1 MNLKKYI
8 ILIILTIFLFS
19 IVSVSASDTNE
30 TLMTSIDDSPVEL
43 SQNNKEII
51 SQNEHEDIIN
61 DMNDATFADLQDK
74 INKGYH
80 STITLDKNYTYEGT
94 GYPNGINIS

>member
-19 IVSVSASDTNE
+19 IASVSASDINE

-43 SQNNKEII
+43 SKNN
-51 SQNEHEDIIN
+51 EDVIN
-61 DMNDATFADLQDK
+61 QK
-74 INKGYH
+74 SING
-80 STITLDKNYTYEGT
+80 GT
-94 GYPNGINIS
+94 EDVCNGENPDNPFCVSERGESDRS